1 MLGRGHALN
10 VEEALRIIKENL
22 HHVHPRSARV
32 NIEDSYGRILA
43 ENVTSPEDLP
53 AFSRSTMDGYA
64 VISAD
69 TFGAGKAGTV
79 CLEVKH
85 EVAMGDEPE
94 FVLQKGVAS
103 RIATGG
109 MLPSGADAVLMLEH
123 SQALD
128 GYLIEVQRPVAPGEN
143 VIQRAED
150 VRKDALLVPKGRR
163 LKPQDVSLLAGVGI
177 ESIPVFE
184 KPHVSIISTG
194 DEIVGPRESI
204 RPGLIRDTNSFTLAG
219 MLLADGGVPVKRGIF
234 KDDYDL
240 IRDVMELS
248 VRETQAVLITGG
260 SSVGVRDL
268 TEKVMAD
275 MGNILFHSVS
285 MKPGKPLL
293 AGLVGTTPVF
303 GLPGHPRAVFVC
315 YEIFVRPVLRF
326 LQGVAP
332 GELEGLRRS
341 VTARLARS
349 LRSSSGKL
357 EIVSVSLREE
367 KGVLLAE
374 PVLGKSGLL
383 NTLVK
388 AHGTIRVPANTLG
401 FEEGEEVAVH
411 LF

>member
-1 MLGRGHALN
+1 MLGRGHAQG
-10 VEEALRIIKENL
+10 VEEALRIIQENL
-22 HHVHPRSARV
+22 HDVHLLSASV
-32 NIEDSYGRILA
+32 SLEDSYGRILA
-43 ENVTSPEDLP
+43 EDVTSPEDLP

-69 TFGAGKAGTV
+69 TFGAGEAGTV
-79 CLEVKH
+79 YLEVRH
-85 EVAMGDEPE
+85 EIAMGDEPA
-94 FVLQKGVAS
+94 FDLRKGEAA

-109 MLPSGADAVLMLEH
+109 MLPPGSDAVLMLEH
-123 SQALD
+123 SQAMGGD
-128 GYLIEVQRPVAPGEN
+128 LIEVQRPVAPGEN

-150 VRKDALLVPKGRR
+150 VRKGALLLPKGRR
-163 LKPQDVSLLAGVGI
+163 MKPQDVSMLAGVGVCNV
-177 ESIPVFE
+177 PVFE

-194 DEIVGPRESI
+194 DEVVSPREPI
-204 RPGLIRDTNSFTLAG
+204 RPGVIRDTNSFALAG
-219 MLLADGGVPVKRGIF
+219 MLFSDGCVPVKRGIV
-234 KDDYDL
+234 KDDYQL
-240 IRDVMELS
+240 IRDAVELS
-248 VRETQAVLITGG
+248 VRETQAVLISGG
-260 SSVGVRDL
+260 SSVGARDL
-268 TEKVMAD
+268 TETIVAD

-315 YEIFVRPVLRF
+315 YEIFVRPVLR
-326 LQGVAP
+326 LLRGDAP
-332 GELEGLRRS
+332 GEFDGLRQS

-367 KGVLLAE
+367 NGTLVAE

-383 NTLVK
+383 NTLVR

>member
-1 MLGRGHALN
+1 MLGRGHAQG
-10 VEEALRIIKENL
+10 VEEALRIIQENL
-22 HHVHPRSARV
+22 HDVHLLSASV
-32 NIEDSYGRILA
+32 SLEDSYGRILA
-43 ENVTSPEDLP
+43 EDVTSPEDLP

-69 TFGAGKAGTV
+69 TFGAGEAGTV
-79 CLEVKH
+79 YLEVRH
-85 EVAMGDEPE
+85 EIAMGDEPA
-94 FVLQKGVAS
+94 FDLRKGEAA

-109 MLPSGADAVLMLEH
+109 MLPPGSDAVLMLEH
-123 SQALD
+123 SQAMGGD
-128 GYLIEVQRPVAPGEN
+128 LIEVQRPVAPGEN

-150 VRKDALLVPKGRR
+150 VRKGALLLPKGRR
-163 LKPQDVSLLAGVGI
+163 MKPQDVSMLAGVGVCNV
-177 ESIPVFE
+177 PVFE
-184 KPHVSIISTG
+184 KPH
-194 DEIVGPRESI
+194 PREPI
-204 RPGLIRDTNSFTLAG
+204 RPGVIRDTNSFALAG
-219 MLLADGGVPVKRGIF
+219 MLFSDGCVPVKRGIV
-234 KDDYDL
+234 KDDYQL
-240 IRDVMELS
+240 IRDAVELS
-248 VRETQAVLITGG
+248 VRETQAVLISGG
-260 SSVGVRDL
+260 SSVGARDL
-268 TEKVMAD
+268 TETIVAD

-315 YEIFVRPVLRF
+315 YEIFVRPVLRL
-326 LQGVAP
+326 LQGAAP
-332 GELEGLRRS
+332 GEFDGLRQS

-367 KGVLLAE
+367 NGTLVAE

-383 NTLVK
+383 NTLVR